1 MRRRRRASAVSQ
13 AAVERNALLLTY
25 MTKDGGARFLLERVS
40 SRCFVS
46 GFNEIRRQDSGLL
59 VASGLLSSGSSG
71 GNDAV
76 HSAE

>member
-1 MRRRRRASAVSQ
+1 M
-13 AAVERNALLLTY
+13 
-25 MTKDGGARFLLERVS
+25 GGGFLLERAV

-46 GFNEIRRQDSGLL
+46 GFNEIRRQDEDLL
-59 VASGLLSSGSSG
+59 VASGLLSSRSSG